1 MRGKCVMKL
10 YSDLSLNSNDL
21 FEIKTLQLTPI
32 TGSSYD
38 SSTDTT
44 TTTPI
49 GTIYLDS
56 NITTDSVDDSN
67 ITTVPANLA
76 KIGLKLKYR
85 QFSDGDISTT
95 DDGKFN
101 WLSILGG
108 YLAKEGTA
116 PNITLIK
123 RYNLDGGRLLN
134 ANTTPRFASELVCK
148 SYVDGLI
155 GGKFTKTFDCNGT
168 DTVFAHEIT
177 GNVNTLTLYERT
189 GTGQGGSYSY
199 TIVLADISMVVT
211 TANNV
216 VTSVIIVTFAVA
228 PAEDKY
234 FELRG
239 A

>member
-1 MRGKCVMKL
+1 MKL

-21 FEIKTLQLTPI
+21 FEIKTLQLNLFGTGVVTPADVAVGTLYFDGNVVDDTNTNDTAI
-32 TGSSYD
+32 D
-38 SSTDTT
+38 SSK
-44 TTTPI
+44 
-49 GTIYLDS
+49 LVKS
-56 NITTDSVDDSN
+56 
-67 ITTVPANLA
+67 
-76 KIGLKLKYR
+76 GLKLK
-85 QFSDGDISTT
+85 FKDVTGNSVSE
-95 DDGKFN
+95 
-101 WLSILGG
+101 WLYFLAG
-108 YLAKEGTA
+108 YQYNEGTA
-116 PNITLIK
+116 PTITLIK

-189 GTGQGGSYSY
+189 GTVQGGSYSY

-211 TANNV
+211 TVASV
-216 VTSVIIVTFAVA
+216 VTSAITVTFAVA

>member
-1 MRGKCVMKL
+1 MKL

-21 FEIKTLQLTPI
+21 FEIKTLQLNLFGTGVVTPADVAVGTLYFDGNVVDDTNTNDTAI
-32 TGSSYD
+32 D
-38 SSTDTT
+38 SSK
-44 TTTPI
+44 
-49 GTIYLDS
+49 LVKS
-56 NITTDSVDDSN
+56 
-67 ITTVPANLA
+67 
-76 KIGLKLKYR
+76 GLKLK
-85 QFSDGDISTT
+85 FKDVTGNSESE
-95 DDGKFN
+95 
-101 WLSILGG
+101 WLYFLAG
-108 YLAKEGTA
+108 YQYNEGTA
-116 PNITLIK
+116 PTITLIK

-155 GGKFTKTFDCNGT
+155 GGKFTETFQCNGT
-168 DTVFAHEIT
+168 ATVFVREVT

-211 TANNV
+211 TVASV
-216 VTSVIIVTFAVA
+216 VTSAITVTFAVA

>member
-1 MRGKCVMKL
+1 MKL

-32 TGSSYD
+32 TGDSYD
-38 SSTDTT
+38 LSADTLI
-44 TTTPI
+44 TTPI

-56 NITTDSVDDSN
+56 NITADTVDDTN
-67 ITTVPANLA
+67 TTTVPANLA

-85 QFSDGDISTT
+85 QFSDGDAATD

-108 YLAKEGTA
+108 YLAKEGTGA
-116 PNITLIK
+116 NQIFIK

-155 GGKFTKTFDCNGT
+155 GGKFTTTFVGT
-168 DTVFAHEIT
+168 GTATEFTHTAT

-189 GTGQGGSYSY
+189 GTVQGGSYSY
-199 TIVLADISMVVT
+199 TVVLADISMVVT

-216 VTSVIIVTFAVA
+216 VSSAITVTFAVA
-228 PAEDKY
+228 PAEGTN

>member
-1 MRGKCVMKL
+1 MKL

-21 FEIKTLQLTPI
+21 FEIKTLQLNLFGSGVSTPADVAVGTLYFDGNVVDDANTNDTAI
-32 TGSSYD
+32 D
-38 SSTDTT
+38 SSK
-44 TTTPI
+44 
-49 GTIYLDS
+49 LVKS
-56 NITTDSVDDSN
+56 
-67 ITTVPANLA
+67 
-76 KIGLKLKYR
+76 GLKLK
-85 QFSDGDISTT
+85 FKEVVGNTEAE
-95 DDGKFN
+95 
-101 WLSILGG
+101 WLYFLAG
-108 YLAKEGTA
+108 YQYNEGTA
-116 PNITLIK
+116 PTITLIK

-148 SYVDGLI
+148 SYVDVLI
-155 GGKFTKTFDCNGT
+155 GGKFTKTFDCNGA
-168 DTVFAHEIT
+168 DTVFTHEVT

-211 TANNV
+211 TVASV
-216 VTSVIIVTFAVA
+216 VTSAITVTFAVA

>member
-1 MRGKCVMKL
+1 MKL

-21 FEIKTLQLTPI
+21 FEIKTLQLNLFGTGVVTPADVAVGTLYFDGNVVDDTNTNDTAI
-32 TGSSYD
+32 D
-38 SSTDTT
+38 SSK
-44 TTTPI
+44 
-49 GTIYLDS
+49 LVKS
-56 NITTDSVDDSN
+56 
-67 ITTVPANLA
+67 
-76 KIGLKLKYR
+76 GLKLK
-85 QFSDGDISTT
+85 FKDVTGNSESE
-95 DDGKFN
+95 
-101 WLSILGG
+101 WLYFLAG
-108 YLAKEGTA
+108 YQYNEGTA
-116 PNITLIK
+116 PTITLIK

-189 GTGQGGSYSY
+189 GTVQGGSYSY

-211 TANNV
+211 TVASV
-216 VTSVIIVTFAVA
+216 VTSAITVTFAVA

>member
-1 MRGKCVMKL
+1 MKL

-21 FEIKTLQLTPI
+21 FEIKTLQLNLFGSGVSTPADVAVGTLYFDGNVVDDTNTNDTAI
-32 TGSSYD
+32 D
-38 SSTDTT
+38 SSK
-44 TTTPI
+44 
-49 GTIYLDS
+49 LVKS
-56 NITTDSVDDSN
+56 
-67 ITTVPANLA
+67 
-76 KIGLKLKYR
+76 GLKLK
-85 QFSDGDISTT
+85 FKDVTGNSESE
-95 DDGKFN
+95 
-101 WLSILGG
+101 WLYFLAG
-108 YLAKEGTA
+108 YQYNEGTA
-116 PNITLIK
+116 PTITLIK

-189 GTGQGGSYSY
+189 GTVQGGSYSY

-211 TANNV
+211 TVASV
-216 VTSVIIVTFAVA
+216 VTSAITVTFAVA

>member
-1 MRGKCVMKL
+1 MKL

-21 FEIKTLQLTPI
+21 FEIKTLQLNLFGSGVITPADVAVGTLYFDGNVVDDTNTNDTAI
-32 TGSSYD
+32 D
-38 SSTDTT
+38 SSK
-44 TTTPI
+44 
-49 GTIYLDS
+49 LVKS
-56 NITTDSVDDSN
+56 
-67 ITTVPANLA
+67 
-76 KIGLKLKYR
+76 GLKLK
-85 QFSDGDISTT
+85 FKDVTGNSESE
-95 DDGKFN
+95 
-101 WLSILGG
+101 WLYFLAG
-108 YLAKEGTA
+108 YQYNEGTA
-116 PNITLIK
+116 PTITLIK

-189 GTGQGGSYSY
+189 GTVQGGSYSY

-211 TANNV
+211 TVASV
-216 VTSVIIVTFAVA
+216 VTSAITVTFAVA